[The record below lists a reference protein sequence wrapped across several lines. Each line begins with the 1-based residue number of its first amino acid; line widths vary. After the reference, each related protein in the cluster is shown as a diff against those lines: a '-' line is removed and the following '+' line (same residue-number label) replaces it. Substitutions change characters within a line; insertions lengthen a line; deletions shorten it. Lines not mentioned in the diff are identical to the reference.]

1 MGRSSEGRSAKPQ
14 DQPALK
20 APAISIGGEPV
31 VTLVRP
37 RTSSEDTPQFLEATV
52 VPGKGMNLL
61 QVKAYLPGKGEFNLL
76 AAPNLP
82 EAKQFLEDSSDTFG
96 NRVFMIG
103 SAVLVPYPN
112 RIRGTL
118 SADGKTIETTVAGEK
133 LSLPANSHGKNPGA
147 EIHSL
152 HGLVYSSK
160 FEDIKYKNGPTES
173 TVSGILHAGDM
184 GGRWFSRTDV
194 SVQTTLKN
202 DALEITIT
210 AKNVGK
216 EPDPMAI
223 SLHPYYELPSGDR
236 KQVRL
241 HVPADKRTVVN
252 NYDDVFPTGE
262 IVPVKDTPYDFR
274 APGGAPIGTMFL
286 DDCFTGLKRNSK
298 GNVVVELTDPAAKYG
313 LRITS
318 LSPEIKAV
326 QVYSPVEKNFV
337 AIEPQFNLADP
348 YSKIWGKTDT
358 GMVALQP
365 GKSVS
370 WRMRLELFIP
380 AKQK

>member
-1 MGRSSEGRSAKPQ
+1 MGRSSEGRSSKQ
-14 DQPALK
+14 QSSQV
-20 APAISIGGEPV
+20 PAISIGGEPV

-37 RTSSEDTPQFLEATV
+37 RTSGENKPQFLEAIV

-61 QVKAYLPGKGEFNLL
+61 QVKAYLPGKGEFNLIT
-76 AAPNLP
+76 APDLP
-82 EAKQFLEDSSDTFG
+82 EAKAFLEDPSDAFG
-96 NRVFMIG
+96 NHIFMIG
-103 SAVLVPYPN
+103 SAVLLPYPN

-118 SADGKTIETTVAGEK
+118 SPDGKTIETTVAGRH
-133 LSLPANSHGKNPGA
+133 LSLPANMKGKNPGA
-147 EIHSL
+147 EIHAL
-152 HGLVYSSK
+152 HGLVYSSQ
-160 FEDIKYKNGPTES
+160 FEDIKYKNGPTVS

-184 GGRWFSRTDV
+184 GGRWFSKTDV
-194 SVQTTLKN
+194 SVQVTLES
-202 DALEITIT
+202 DALEMTIT
-210 AKNVGK
+210 TKNVGK

-223 SLHPYYELPSGDR
+223 SLHPYYEFPSGDR

-241 HVPADKRTVVN
+241 LIPAEKRVVVN

-274 APGGAPIGTMFL
+274 PPEGAPLGTLFL

-298 GNVVVELTDPAAKYG
+298 GNVVVQLIDPAAKYG

-318 LSPEIKAV
+318 PSPDIKAV
-326 QVYSPVEKNFV
+326 QIYSPVQKNFV

-358 GMVALQP
+358 GMVTLQP

-370 WRMRLELFIP
+370 WRMKLELFIP
-380 AKQK
+380 GK

>member
-14 DQPALK
+14 NQPASK

-37 RTSSEDTPQFLEATV
+37 RAAGDKKPQFLEATV

-61 QVKAYLPGKGEFNLL
+61 QVKVFVPGKGEFNMLY
-76 AAPNLP
+76 APSLP

-96 NRVFMIG
+96 NHVFMIG
-103 SAVLVPYPN
+103 SAVLLPYPN

-118 SADGKTIETTVAGEK
+118 SPDGKTIEAVVAGRK
-133 LSLPANSHGKNPGA
+133 LSLPANLKGKNPGA

-152 HGLVYSSK
+152 HGLVYSSP
-160 FEDIKYKNGPTES
+160 FEDVKYKNGPTES
-173 TVSGILHAGDM
+173 TVSGVLHAGDM
-184 GGRWFSRTDV
+184 GGRWFSKTDV
-194 SVQTTLKN
+194 TVQTTLEN

-223 SLHPYYELPSGDR
+223 SLHPYYEIPSGDR
-236 KQVRL
+236 TQVRL
-241 HVPADKRTVVN
+241 HVPAEKRVVVD
-252 NYDDVFPTGE
+252 NYDNVFPTGE

-274 APGGAPIGTMFL
+274 APGGAPLGKLFL

-298 GNVVVELTDPAAKYG
+298 GNVVVELIDPAAKYG
-313 LRITS
+313 LRVTS
-318 LSPEIKAV
+318 FSPEIKAV

-370 WRMRLELFIP
+370 WRMRLELFVP
-380 AKQK
+380 AK